1 MGCLGG
7 ARAAQRAYKDRSYRP
22 ISILHHYAAVNANK
36 VSGIALN
43 DIRARREAEFVSPTA
58 T

>member
-1 MGCLGG
+1 MGGRERPSRRIKTG
-7 ARAAQRAYKDRSYRP
+7 AIVP

-36 VSGIALN
+36 VSGITLN
-43 DIRARREAEFVSPTA
+43 DVRARREAEFVSPAATA